1 MGEEVVGIIMTKE
14 LLFSITKKDF
24 QIDYFSGR
32 GAGGQNRNKNQNCI
46 RLHHKNSGV
55 IVTGQSHKERKSNL
69 KEALQNLVN
78 NSKFKVWHSRKIMEC
93 IEGKTIEQ
101 KVDKLLQP
109 RNLKVEVQQNG
120 KWVVEEG
127 QHNVK

>member
-32 GAGGQNRNKNQNCI
+32 GAGGQKRNKTQNCV
-46 RLHHKNSGV
+46 RLHHKDSGV

-78 NSKFKVWHSRKIMEC
+78 NPKFKVWYSCKIMEC